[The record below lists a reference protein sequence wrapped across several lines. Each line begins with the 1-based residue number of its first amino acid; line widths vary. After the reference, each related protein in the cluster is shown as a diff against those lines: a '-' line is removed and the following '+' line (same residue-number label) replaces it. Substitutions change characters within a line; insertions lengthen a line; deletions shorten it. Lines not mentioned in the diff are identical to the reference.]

1 MMWLL
6 PNGSKVRGLDGARV
20 TDSVLSCI
28 IQSEKSPDKTA
39 ALSANLKVQALPGV
53 ICSKDTVT
61 AVVEGG
67 ATICR

>member
-1 MMWLL
+1 M
-6 PNGSKVRGLDGARV
+6 PNGSNVRRFDGVRV
-20 TDSVLSCI
+20 TDSVLSRI

-39 ALSANLKVQALPGV
+39 ALSTNLKVQAFPGV